1 MRSAMLHS
9 NERQRP
15 HWACLQ
21 YGHTGETRRWLG
33 VERYIPK
40 RKVPICEQHQW
51 VTEFHCVWSVVGWLI
66 VNQLS
71 ILLVVPNVIERKT
84 KREKVQM
91 KPPHENL
98 FSAGSSHLEPMC
110 ARRWA
115 VAQFLALLVVP
126 WYVKS
131 CYLGQETC
139 IISKHQATT
148 MTIAI
153 ILYQMQMPS
162 YSKRY
167 NVHIPSNER
176 EMERNNQK

>member
-1 MRSAMLHS
+1 MKRAC
-9 NERQRP
+9 NER
-15 HWACLQ
+15 
-21 YGHTGETRRWLG
+21 
-33 VERYIPK
+33 K
-40 RKVPICEQHQW
+40 RKLFVKSH
-51 VTEFHCVWSVVGWLI
+51 
-66 VNQLS
+66 
-71 ILLVVPNVIERKT
+71 
-84 KREKVQM
+84 
-91 KPPHENL
+91 HENL

-167 NVHIPSNER
+167 NVHIPSNAMKEKWK
-176 EMERNNQK
+176 EIIKNSVVVF

>member
-1 MRSAMLHS
+1 MNGNGNYS
-9 NERQRP
+9 E
-15 HWACLQ
+15 
-21 YGHTGETRRWLG
+21 TGIG
-33 VERYIPK
+33 K
-40 RKVPICEQHQW
+40 ICEI
-51 VTEFHCVWSVVGWLI
+51 TPCEF
-66 VNQLS
+66 
-71 ILLVVPNVIERKT
+71 
-84 KREKVQM
+84 
-91 KPPHENL
+91 L

-167 NVHIPSNER
+167 DMYLAMKEKWKEIMKNSVIFRQRVGMAAS
-176 EMERNNQK
+176 

>member
-1 MRSAMLHS
+1 MLP
-9 NERQRP
+9 Q
-15 HWACLQ
+15 
-21 YGHTGETRRWLG
+21 
-33 VERYIPK
+33 
-40 RKVPICEQHQW
+40 
-51 VTEFHCVWSVVGWLI
+51 
-66 VNQLS
+66 
-71 ILLVVPNVIERKT
+71 
-84 KREKVQM
+84 
-91 KPPHENL
+91 ENL
-98 FSAGSSHLEPMC
+98 FSVGFSNLEPMC

-167 NVHIPSNER
+167 DMYLVMKEKWKEIMKNSVIFRQRVGMAAS
-176 EMERNNQK
+176 

>member
-1 MRSAMLHS
+1 MKLTDHTY
-9 NERQRP
+9 
-15 HWACLQ
+15 ACNSLTNFEYKESMQ
-21 YGHTGETRRWLG
+21 WTET
-33 VERYIPK
+33 EI
-40 RKVPICEQHQW
+40 
-51 VTEFHCVWSVVGWLI
+51 
-66 VNQLS
+66 
-71 ILLVVPNVIERKT
+71 ILKLDLENFVKSHH
-84 KREKVQM
+84 EK
-91 KPPHENL
+91 L
-98 FSAGSSHLEPMC
+98 FSVGSSHLEPMC

-176 EMERNNQK
+176 EMERNNQKIVLFLGSAWVWQPRKLLRVFLIVVLLYTIYSS

>member
-1 MRSAMLHS
+1 MKYTDHT
-9 NERQRP
+9 
-15 HWACLQ
+15 HACISLTNFEYEESMQ
-21 YGHTGETRRWLG
+21 STETDIILKLELEKI
-33 VERYIPK
+33 VK
-40 RKVPICEQHQW
+40 SHQ
-51 VTEFHCVWSVVGWLI
+51 
-66 VNQLS
+66 
-71 ILLVVPNVIERKT
+71 
-84 KREKVQM
+84 
-91 KPPHENL
+91 ENL
-98 FSAGSSHLEPMC
+98 FSAGFSHLEPMC

-162 YSKRY
+162 YSKCY
-167 NVHIPSNER
+167 NIYLVMKE
-176 EMERNNQK
+176 KWK

>member
-1 MRSAMLHS
+1 MSNIPPCWRYARVITDPAAAAPHRTVGLTGKNPPNIRVKNSWNWLIILMPATVWQILSMKWAC
-9 NERQRP
+9 NER
-15 HWACLQ
+15 
-21 YGHTGETRRWLG
+21 
-33 VERYIPK
+33 K
-40 RKVPICEQHQW
+40 RKLCESSETWLEKFVRSHQ
-51 VTEFHCVWSVVGWLI
+51 V
-66 VNQLS
+66 
-71 ILLVVPNVIERKT
+71 
-84 KREKVQM
+84 
-91 KPPHENL
+91 NL
-98 FSAGSSHLEPMC
+98 FSVGFSHLEPMC

-162 YSKRY
+162 YSKTKLQY
-167 NVHIPSNER
+167 IPIV
-176 EMERNNQK
+176 MYLGITIERNNQK